1 MIRPTA
7 RSRPGRRSALRGLVT
22 VVALYL
28 VSIPAAP
35 LLHAGEAVGFRSWLE
50 LRDAG
55 VVKQQRDFS
64 CGVAALATYFSLY
77 LNTAVSESELLQL
90 LRLRGDDWGLPEDW
104 REQGVS
110 YAILIALAAHHGVQ
124 GAGLAVTPERLMSLR
139 VPAIVRLQVDGVAHF
154 SVLRGIDRAGRLHLA
169 DPSWGNRQLSSD
181 RFLAMWLDPA
191 QNAQVGTLLL
201 LRNDRS
207 NVQPLDGAAALQ
219 PRRTL
224 VRAPG

>member
-1 MIRPTA
+1 MSRQGL
-7 RSRPGRRSALRGLVT
+7 RSRSVRRRAAHGLVT
-22 VVALYL
+22 GVVLYVGSILL
-28 VSIPAAP
+28 VPVSQ
-35 LLHAGEAVGFRSWLE
+35 AGEASDFKSWLA

-55 VVKQQRDFS
+55 IVKQQRDFS
-64 CGVAALATYFSLY
+64 CGVTALATYLSLY
-77 LNTAVSESELLQL
+77 LDTPVTEAELLQL
-90 LRLRGDDWGLPEDW
+90 LQLHGDDWGLPEDW

-110 YAILIALAAHHGVQ
+110 YATLIALATYHGVQ
-124 GAGLAVTPERLMSLR
+124 AAGLAVTPERLMSLR

-181 RFLAMWLDPA
+181 RFLALWLEPTP
-191 QNAQVGTLLL
+191 NAQVGTLML

-207 NVQPLDGAAALQ
+207 VQPRDGPDALQ
-219 PRRTL
+219 SRRPL

>member
-1 MIRPTA
+1 M
-7 RSRPGRRSALRGLVT
+7 SRLVASFRQVALRGW
-22 VVALYL
+22 VVQFVLCL
-28 VSIPAAP
+28 GSVLAAP
-35 LLHAGEAVGFRSWLE
+35 SLHAGEAVAFRSWLE

-64 CGVAALATYFSLY
+64 CGVAALATYLSLY
-77 LNTAVSESELLQL
+77 LNTSVSEAELLQL
-90 LRLRGDDWGLPEDW
+90 LQLRGDDWGLPQDW

-110 YAILIALAAHHGVQ
+110 YAILMALAAHHGVQ

-139 VPAIVRLQVDGVAHF
+139 VPAIVRLQVDGGAHF

-201 LRNDRS
+201 LRSDRRK
-207 NVQPLDGAAALQ
+207 VQPLDGPDTLQ
-219 PRRTL
+219 PRRPL

>member
-1 MIRPTA
+1 MSRPATL
-7 RSRPGRRSALRGLVT
+7 SRPGRRRALRGLVSGI
-22 VVALYL
+22 ALYL
-28 VSIPAAP
+28 VSIPVAP
-35 LLHAGEAVGFRSWLE
+35 LLHAGDAVAFRSWLA
-50 LRDAG
+50 LRDDG

-64 CGVAALATYFSLY
+64 CGVAALATYLGLY
-77 LNTAVSESELLQL
+77 LNTSVSEAELLQL
-90 LRLRGDDWGLPEDW
+90 LQLRGDDWGLPEDW

-110 YAILIALAAHHGVQ
+110 YATLIALATYHGVQ
-124 GAGLAVTPERLMSLR
+124 AAGLAVTPERLMSLR

-181 RFLAMWLDPA
+181 RFLTMWLDPT
-191 QNAQVGTLLL
+191 QNAQVGTLML

-207 NVQPLDGAAALQ
+207 LQ
-219 PRRTL
+219 PRDGPGALQSRRPL